1 MLDLGA
7 QGLELG
13 VERLHFLLLG
23 SILSLLQVKKTKVL
37 FLPRYSYL
45 TCLWEPTSKHGL

>member
-13 VERLHFLLLG
+13 IERLHFLLLG

-37 FLPRYSYL
+37 FLPSYSDLSYL
-45 TCLWEPTSKHGL
+45 WSPTSKHGL